1 MAATPDSLPPAEVS
15 PAVINYLK
23 SRIQQLT
30 MENEELKIRLRMQ
43 ISANLT
49 SSSRSA
55 AADKFVNHFSELVN
69 KQQTIIDKLD
79 SLSQKLINEKQQT
92 TNKNKKRKTIIS
104 NDS

>member
-1 MAATPDSLPPAEVS
+1 MADSLPPAEVS

-49 SSSRSA
+49 ASSRSTA
-55 AADKFVNHFSELVN
+55 TEKFVNHFSELVN
-69 KQQTIIDKLD
+69 KQQVMIDKLD
-79 SLSQKLINEKQQT
+79 FLSQKLINEKQQT

>member
-1 MAATPDSLPPAEVS
+1 MADSLPPAEVS
-15 PAVINYLK
+15 SAVINYLK

-30 MENEELKIRLRMQ
+30 LENEELKVRLRMQ

-55 AADKFVNHFSELVN
+55 AAEKFISHFSELVN